1 MPRRAWHLRGRQG
14 RRGRAAG
21 IVTRMCRDAA
31 GGSVARG
38 FCVPRDRARPPEDL
52 SEGGAAPTLVAEHL
66 APEVEAPINP
76 RRAFDF
82 WPPCRRPFIL
92 KSVQVSSPCTLVMR
106 VTQGAWGG
114 RQSLCRIGLARPTT
128 YCAPI
133 GPKYRPS
140 KLRGVRLSR
149 KNSFGPRIR
158 HPCHCGRGRSRRSA
172 SSARATKALPINT
185 LPPSRQ
191 TRLPPVAATGFSR

>member
-106 VTQGAWGG
+106 VTGSLGRASEPLQDWPRTANNVLRSHWTKVSAVKAKGSAAQQKELVRPKDTTPLPLWQGAF
-114 RQSLCRIGLARPTT
+114 QAIC
-128 YCAPI
+128 
-133 GPKYRPS
+133 
-140 KLRGVRLSR
+140 
-149 KNSFGPRIR
+149 F
-158 HPCHCGRGRSRRSA
+158 
-172 SSARATKALPINT
+172 
-185 LPPSRQ
+185 
-191 TRLPPVAATGFSR
+191 